1 MACAMCKWSVVVHA
15 VVLAVGLL
23 DAESA
28 RGSGHRRFFK
38 SPMERKKTE
47 ATDQRNVRSEQREIN
62 VSFLPGWASKMLTA
76 SILGVGLVPPGLLAA
91 PLL

>member
-1 MACAMCKWSVVVHA
+1 MARAMCKWSVVVHA

-38 SPMERKKTE
+38 RPKEQKKTE
-47 ATDQRNVRSEQREIN
+47 ATDQRSDRSEQREVD
-62 VSFLPGWASKMLTA
+62 VSFLPGWASKVLIA
-76 SILGVGLVPPGLLAA
+76 SILGAGLSPTRIV
-91 PLL
+91 

>member
-1 MACAMCKWSVVVHA
+1 MACAMCKWTVVVHA

-38 SPMERKKTE
+38 RPMERKKTE
-47 ATDQRNVRSEQREIN
+47 ASDLRSDRSEQREVN

-76 SILGVGLVPPGLLAA
+76 SIFATEPSQG
-91 PLL
+91 

>member
-1 MACAMCKWSVVVHA
+1 MVHA

-38 SPMERKKTE
+38 RPMERKKTE
-47 ATDQRNVRSEQREIN
+47 ATDQRNVRSEQREIK
-62 VSFLPGWASKMLTA
+62 VSFLPAGRRKC
-76 SILGVGLVPPGLLAA
+76 
-91 PLL
+91 

>member
-1 MACAMCKWSVVVHA
+1 MVHA

-38 SPMERKKTE
+38 RPMELKKTG
-47 ATDQRNVRSEQREIN
+47 ASDQRSDRSEQREAN

-76 SILGVGLVPPGLLAA
+76 SIFATEPSQG
-91 PLL
+91 

>member
-1 MACAMCKWSVVVHA
+1 MATVVLHA

-28 RGSGHRRFFK
+28 RGSGQCRFFQR
-38 SPMERKKTE
+38 PMERKKTE
-47 ATDQRNVRSEQREIN
+47 ASDQRSDRSEQREVN

-76 SILGVGLVPPGLLAA
+76 SILGVGLSPTRIV
-91 PLL
+91 

>member
-1 MACAMCKWSVVVHA
+1 MACAMCKLTVVLHA

-38 SPMERKKTE
+38 RPMERKKTE
-47 ATDQRNVRSEQREIN
+47 ASDQRSDRSEQREVN

-76 SILGVGLVPPGLLAA
+76 SIIFATEPQG
-91 PLL
+91 

>member
-38 SPMERKKTE
+38 RPMERKKTE
-47 ATDQRNVRSEQREIN
+47 ASDQRSD
-62 VSFLPGWASKMLTA
+62 SS
-76 SILGVGLVPPGLLAA
+76 
-91 PLL
+91 